1 MKPAIACR
9 VVLLPVYSIRFSHR
23 LPFMPQT
30 VLALVPHPD
39 DAEFYAGGTIA
50 KMAGEGSRVLIA
62 VATDGSKG
70 SFDLAGRELS
80 NARAAEMATACRILG
95 AESPIMLGYTDFELD
110 KLPAGKL
117 REVFIR
123 LIRQHRPDTVITED
137 PFWLGEPHPDH
148 RVVALAAMEATTYA
162 FLPRLHPEHLE
173 EGLQPHFVPEKYFY
187 SEEPSRFNKYVDISA
202 TFEKK
207 AAAMAAHTS
216 QVEFLVE
223 GILREARLAGLD
235 LNAAFGALADD
246 KPALLR
252 MGMQLTAAG
261 LAASQ
266 NFELAEAFHYQR
278 FDPIVENLLA
288 GS

>member
-1 MKPAIACR
+1 
-9 VVLLPVYSIRFSHR
+9 
-23 LPFMPQT
+23 MPKT

-50 KMAGEGSRVLIA
+50 KMAADGCRVFIA

-70 SFDLAGRELS
+70 SFELTGRELTD
-80 NARAAEMATACRILG
+80 ARAAEMAAACSILG
-95 AESPIMLGYTDFELD
+95 AESPIMLGFTDFELD
-110 KLPAGKL
+110 LLPPGKL

-123 LIRQHRPDTVITED
+123 LIREHKPDVVITED

-148 RVVALAAMEATTYA
+148 RVVALAAMEAINYA
-162 FLPRLHPEHLE
+162 SLPRLHPEHLD
-173 EGLQPHFVPEKYFY
+173 EGLQSHFVPEKYYY

-207 AAAMAAHTS
+207 VEAMAAHAS

-223 GILREARLAGLD
+223 GVLRQARIAGLD
-235 LNAAFGALADD
+235 LQAIFGELADD
-246 KPALLR
+246 KLSLLR
-252 MGMQLTAAG
+252 MGLKMTTVG

-266 NFELAEAFHYQR
+266 EFELAEAFHYQR
-278 FDPIVENLLA
+278 FDPIIENFLA

>member
-1 MKPAIACR
+1 
-9 VVLLPVYSIRFSHR
+9 
-23 LPFMPQT
+23 
-30 VLALVPHPD
+30 
-39 DAEFYAGGTIA
+39 
-50 KMAGEGSRVLIA
+50 MAA
-62 VATDGSKG
+62 
-70 SFDLAGRELS
+70 
-80 NARAAEMATACRILG
+80 ACRILG
-95 AESPIMLGYTDFELD
+95 VESPIMLGYTDFELD
-110 KLPAGKL
+110 RLPPGKL

-123 LIRQHRPDTVITED
+123 LIREFTPDVVITED
-137 PFWLGEPHPDH
+137 PYWQGENHPDH
-148 RVVALAAMEATTYA
+148 RAVALAAMEAINYA

-173 EGLQPHFVPEKYFY
+173 QGLQPHFVPEKYFY
-187 SEEPSRFNKYVDISA
+187 SEEPSRFNKFVDITA

-207 AAAMAAHTS
+207 VAAMSAHAS

-235 LNAAFGALADD
+235 LNAAFGELADD

-266 NFELAEAFHYQR
+266 DFELAEAFHYQR
-278 FDPIVENLLA
+278 FDPVVENFLA

>member
-1 MKPAIACR
+1 MI
-9 VVLLPVYSIRFSHR
+9 
-23 LPFMPQT
+23 
-30 VLALVPHPD
+30 
-39 DAEFYAGGTIA
+39 
-50 KMAGEGSRVLIA
+50 IA
-62 VATDGSKG
+62 VTTDGSKG
-70 SFDLAGRELS
+70 SFDLAGKELT
-80 NARAAEMATACRILG
+80 NARAAEMAAACRILSV
-95 AESPIMLGYTDFELD
+95 ESPIMLGYTDFELD
-110 KLPAGKL
+110 LLPPGKL

-123 LIRQHRPDTVITED
+123 LIREFTPDVVITED
-137 PFWLGEPHPDH
+137 PYWQGENHPDH
-148 RVVALAAMEATTYA
+148 RAVALAAMEAINYA

-173 EGLQPHFVPEKYFY
+173 QGLQPHFVPEKYFY
-187 SEEPSRFNKYVDISA
+187 SEEPSRFNKFVDITA

-207 AAAMAAHTS
+207 VAAMSAHTS

-235 LNAAFGALADD
+235 LNAAFGELADD

-266 NFELAEAFHYQR
+266 DFELAEAFHYQR
-278 FDPIVENLLA
+278 FDPVVENFLA

>member
-1 MKPAIACR
+1 MSK
-9 VVLLPVYSIRFSHR
+9 
-23 LPFMPQT
+23 T

-50 KMAGEGSRVLIA
+50 KMAAEGSRVIIA

-70 SFDLAGRELS
+70 SFELASRELAD
-80 NARAAEMATACRILG
+80 ARVAEMEAACQIMG
-95 AESPIMLGYTDFELD
+95 AEPPIMLGFTDFELD
-110 KLPAGKL
+110 LLPPGKL
-117 REVFIR
+117 REVFTR
-123 LIRQHRPDTVITED
+123 LIRKHTPDVVITED

-148 RVVALAAMEATTYA
+148 RTVALAAMEAINYA

-173 EGLQPHFVPEKYFY
+173 EGLQPHFVPEKYYY
-187 SEEPSRFNKYVDISA
+187 SEEPSRFNKYVDITA
-202 TFEKK
+202 TFDKK
-207 AAAMAAHTS
+207 VAAMAAHTS

-223 GILREARLAGLD
+223 GVLREARIAGLD
-235 LNAAFGALADD
+235 LHTIFGDMAED

-252 MGMQLTAAG
+252 MGMQMTAAE

-266 NFELAEAFHYQR
+266 EFELAEAFHYQR
-278 FDPIVENLLA
+278 YDPLVENYLT